1 MLNLANKITIV
12 RILLIPVFMVFL
24 LSRIAYG
31 AWLAAIVFAI
41 AALSDGLDGYIARTQ
56 NQVTIFGQFL
66 DPLAD
71 KLLVSAALIT
81 LVDLER
87 LSAWVA
93 MVIIA
98 REFAVSGL
106 RLVATAKN
114 IVITASFMG
123 KVKTFFQI
131 AAIIAIILNL
141 RIFLFS
147 FSIAWILLSLAIF
160 FTVISGI
167 DYFVKGWVLLG

>member
-114 IVITASFMG
+114 IIITASFMG

-141 RIFLFS
+141 QIFLFS
-147 FSIAWILLSLAIF
+147 FSIAWILLSLAIL